1 MNHVTETP
9 PETRQRIID
18 AAIQLFAD
26 QGFDATSVRDITT
39 AASCNVAAVNYHF
52 GGKEKLYVEAARSL
66 LGDIQGTRMATLGD
80 ELRSPAM
87 KTLEDFLH
95 SFARA
100 FVGPLLSGPRSRVF
114 MTWFAREMV
123 DQRLAPEFF
132 FDEFIKPFMDL
143 ALTGMRRFTQ
153 NSTPPQQM
161 LCLMSVVGQLMHI
174 VKGLQVFAR
183 SANAPPFIP
192 DLDTQI
198 DHIVTFSAAGIRAVT
213 GHNGETMPIPEESA

>member
-1 MNHVTETP
+1 MNHATESP

-18 AAIQLFAD
+18 AAIQLFSV

-52 GGKEKLYVEAARSL
+52 GCKEKLYVEAARSL
-66 LGDIQGTRMATLGD
+66 LGGLQETRMAVLED
-80 ELRSPAM
+80 ELQSPGM
-87 KTLEDFLH
+87 KTLEDFLR
-95 SFARA
+95 SFSQA
-100 FVGPLLSGPRSRVF
+100 FVGPLLAGPRSRVF

-123 DQRLAPEFF
+123 DQRLPPEFF

-143 ALTGMRRFTQ
+143 ALTGMRPFTE
-153 NSTPPQQM
+153 NATPPQQM

-198 DHIVTFSAAGIRAVT
+198 DHVVTFSAAGIRAVT
-213 GHNGETMPIPEESA
+213 GENGETMPIPEESA